1 MQKKNINLEM
11 SLTDHIDMHL
21 IPDSIYNN
29 IKVGNPL
36 ASKLDII
43 YAAEKAMVLDFAW
56 EFPKGLDTFV
66 HDERYPLSVEQKQQ
80 INLARIYLKNAQN
93 TNSGIDISSSDVF

>member
-1 MQKKNINLEM
+1 MQKKNIDMEL
-11 SLTDHIDMHL
+11 SLTDDIDMHL

-36 ASKLDII
+36 ASKLDVI

-66 HDERYPLSVEQKQQ
+66 DDERHPLSVEQKQQ
-80 INLARIYLKNAQN
+80 INLARIYLKNAQ
-93 TNSGIDISSSDVF
+93 TTSYDADISNSDIF